1 MEMLLTGTAREAELA
16 ALRADPSIRRAG
28 ELLAQA
34 EVLAPSNIRVLGAR
48 FGDASR
54 LDDVA
59 SAAAL
64 VDRVRHAK
72 ALDVNELKEARER
85 RQSGVD
91 DAKHVTGL
99 ETRLAR
105 LESIMARPAGL
116 SPRTRAAG
124 WLLIAEDASE
134 LGLLKLDLAL
144 FAKARQAATTAMQ
157 LWPALDCHGMLAGIL
172 IDEAAI
178 AADGKAWLAARRER
192 RPVTALARLVADHAP
207 LADKIRGAKSWAEVA
222 EQARADHS
230 RPAPSDLRLAHL
242 LGDAA
247 VEARARAVL
256 DDRMTHLA
264 LELAVLMD
272 PGDEASRADLALL
285 DAR

>member
-1 MEMLLTGTAREAELA
+1 M
-16 ALRADPSIRRAG
+16 
-28 ELLAQA
+28 
-34 EVLAPSNIRVLGAR
+34 LGAR

-85 RQSGVD
+85 RQTGVD
-91 DAKHVTGL
+91 DAKQITSL
-99 ETRLAR
+99 EARLAR
-105 LESIMARPAGL
+105 LESIMARPADM

-124 WLLIAEDASE
+124 WLLIAGDASE
-134 LGLLKLDLAL
+134 LGLFKLDPAL
-144 FAKARQAATTAMQ
+144 LVKARQAATTAMQ
-157 LWPALDCHGMLAGIL
+157 LWPALDCHGMLAGML
-172 IDEAAI
+172 IDEAAL
-178 AADGKAWLAARRER
+178 ATDGKAWLAARRER
-192 RPVTALARLVADHAP
+192 RPVTALARLVADHAA
-207 LADKIRGAKSWAEVA
+207 LADKIRGAKSWSEVA
-222 EQARADHS
+222 EQARADRS
-230 RPAPSDLRLAHL
+230 RPAPSDLRLARL

-256 DDRMTHLA
+256 GDRMIHLA
-264 LELAVLMD
+264 LELAVLVD
-272 PGDEASRADLALL
+272 PGDEVSKADLALL